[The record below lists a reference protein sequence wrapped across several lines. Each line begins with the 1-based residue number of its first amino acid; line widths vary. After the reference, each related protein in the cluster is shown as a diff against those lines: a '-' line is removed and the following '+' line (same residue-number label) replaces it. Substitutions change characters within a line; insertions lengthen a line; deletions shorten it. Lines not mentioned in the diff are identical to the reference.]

1 MGEVPAHW
9 PCYPDLYSETAK
21 SNSPLKL
28 LVKPRIAWLE
38 IQPHSPNPMTDATH
52 QSCRAL
58 TDTIEFELIQAMLG
72 EQGGK
77 NWTVEEVSDVPW
89 AQGSKQWLLTSE
101 PEKGKLLAAQVK
113 VGPQGVSPEKN
124 PRPREVKGRTAEW
137 MGREKLWEGQPE
149 ETFRQTV
156 SGRAQEELKEG
167 RRRLS
172 QLSSDLQES
181 NFGSVSPKP
190 GSARTQVRRR
200 IFPIANDDDRSLA
213 AGFFEGLRANFR
225 GFDGPKPGSVEA
237 RHGEKQESSPLE
249 VHTVFL
255 PFYSEGPHGISASY
269 LVELTTRRRGRPRRA
284 RFVWCTDYK
293 EGQAEPA
300 RTLHLEQLDGTS
312 NTIGRLNE
320 FLDVRLRF
328 EHAAQYLHFASSSLH
343 GKAKRSVEGA
353 EYPAF
358 TIVEDVGE
366 IDWYPETE
374 EVKRIVAEHM
384 APISVQSSA
393 EPDDPSKPFVAGAFV
408 FYSGELSFAV
418 FNIMRQPTKKLP
430 FLLTMEAEF
439 PLFSNL
445 PARPVVDSAGN
456 CFLLQPRSKLAL

>member
-1 MGEVPAHW
+1 
-9 PCYPDLYSETAK
+9 
-21 SNSPLKL
+21 
-28 LVKPRIAWLE
+28 
-38 IQPHSPNPMTDATH
+38 MTDATH
-52 QSCRAL
+52 QSCRAF
-58 TDTIEFELIQAMLG
+58 TDTVEFELIQAMLG
-72 EQGGK
+72 EQGGT
-77 NWTVEEVSDVPW
+77 NWTVEEVSDVPG
-89 AQGSKQWLLTSE
+89 AQGSKQCLLTSKPE
-101 PEKGKLLAAQVK
+101 PGKLLAAQIE
-113 VGPQGVSPEKN
+113 VGPRGVRPERN
-124 PRPREVKGRTAEW
+124 PRPREVGGRTAEW
-137 MGREKLWEGQPE
+137 MGREKLWEGQPD
-149 ETFRQTV
+149 ETFGQSV

-172 QLSSDLQES
+172 QLNTDLQRS
-181 NFGSVSPKP
+181 NFGGVSPKP
-190 GSARTQVRRR
+190 RSARTQAARRR
-200 IFPIANDDDRSLA
+200 IFPISNEEDRSRA

-225 GFDGPKPGSVEA
+225 GFDGPKPGSIEVRRGVKE
-237 RHGEKQESSPLE
+237 ESSPL
-249 VHTVFL
+249 VVDTVFL
-255 PFYSEGPHGISASY
+255 PFYSDGTRGISASY

-300 RTLHLEQLDGTS
+300 STLHLEQLAGTS
-312 NTIGRLNE
+312 NTIGGLNQ

-353 EYPAF
+353 EFPAF

-374 EVKRIVAEHM
+374 EVKKVVAEHM
-384 APISVQSSA
+384 APISVHGPA
-393 EPDDPSKPFVAGAFV
+393 EPDDLSKPFVAGAFV
-408 FYSGELSFAV
+408 FYSGELSFGV
-418 FNIMRQPTKKLP
+418 FNILRQPTKDYP
-430 FLLTMEAEF
+430 FLLTMEEEF